1 MKKTLF
7 SIGHSQHKIDYFLSM
22 LKKHRIDYILDV
34 RSVPYSQY
42 AMDYNK
48 ENIKNILEKNGIGYA
63 FMGNFFGARP
73 KNSSLYFPNGY
84 LNFERVENSVEFKM
98 GFDNVVKGVKNGYR
112 IAFMCT
118 EKDPIEC
125 HRAILVSYAFY
136 KAGYS
141 IKHIMS
147 DNTIQ
152 TQQDINKRL
161 LDMYYPDRNQLSLF
175 ESDNLSEEQYLVQAY
190 KKQNEKIGYR
200 QEVIDIADKM
210 KSDMRYA

>member
-7 SIGHSQHKIDYFLSM
+7 SIGHSQHKIDYFISL
-22 LKKHRIDYILDV
+22 LKKHHINYILDV

-42 AMDYNK
+42 ATDYNR
-48 ENIKNILEKNGIGYA
+48 ENIKKILKNNDIGYA

-73 KNSSLYFPNGY
+73 KDVSLYLPNGY
-84 LNFERVENSVEFKM
+84 LNFEKVANSTKFKR
-98 GFDNVVKGVKNGYR
+98 GFDNVEKGVKQGYR

-141 IKHIMS
+141 IEHIMP

-161 LDMYYPDRNQLSLF
+161 LNIYYPDRNQISLF
-175 ESDNLSEEQYLVQAY
+175 ESENMSEKQYLVQAY

-200 QEVIDIADKM
+200 PEGIIVNKIT
-210 KSDMRYA
+210 SGTRYA

>member
-1 MKKTLF
+1 
-7 SIGHSQHKIDYFLSM
+7 
-22 LKKHRIDYILDV
+22 
-34 RSVPYSQY
+34 
-42 AMDYNK
+42 
-48 ENIKNILEKNGIGYA
+48 
-63 FMGNFFGARP
+63 MGNFFGARP
-73 KNSSLYFPNGY
+73 KDVSLYLPNGY
-84 LNFERVENSVEFKM
+84 LNFEKVANSTKFKR
-98 GFDNVVKGVKNGYR
+98 GFDNVEKGVKQGYR

-141 IKHIMS
+141 IEHIMP

-161 LDMYYPDRNQLSLF
+161 LNIYYPDRNQISLF
-175 ESDNLSEEQYLVQAY
+175 ESENMSEKQYLVQAY

-200 QEVIDIADKM
+200 PEGIIVNKIT
-210 KSDMRYA
+210 SGTRYA